1 MSVYGLDFRRRAV
14 GLVQV
19 GNKIATVA
27 KLLGISRI
35 SLHRWLKRKDLA
47 PERMG
52 PKAPRRCCPEKL
64 AAHVAAY
71 PDAYQHER
79 AEDLGVSQAAICY
92 GLKRLGL
99 KKNVS
104 LPRKR

>member
-1 MSVYGLDFRRRAV
+1 MYGLDFRSRA
-14 GLVQV
+14 LAMVQTGKPV
-19 GNKIATVA
+19 ATVA
-27 KLLGISRI
+27 SLLGISRVT
-35 SLHRWLKRKDLA
+35 LHRWLKRKDLA

-79 AEDLGVSQAAICY
+79 ASELGVSQYAICY

-99 KKNVS
+99 K
-104 LPRKR
+104 PRKRRRAWQ

>member
-1 MSVYGLDFRRRAV
+1 MYGLDFRRRAV
-14 GLVQV
+14 AMVTTGKKV
-19 GNKIATVA
+19 ATVA

-35 SLHRWLKRKDLA
+35 TLHRWLKRNTLA

-71 PDAYQHER
+71 PDAYQAER
-79 AEDLGVSQAAICY
+79 AAALGVSQYAIWY
-92 GLKRLGL
+92 GLRRLGL
-99 KKNVS
+99 
-104 LPRKR
+104 